1 MRMVFSIISVLIV
14 FSTVFMKQHVIIDV
28 ITAALLATVCC
39 LAGELVDTDSVL
51 LLLGLE
57 Q

>member
-28 ITAALLATVCC
+28 ITAAMLAAVCC